1 MLFPGKHIRRSAIL
15 LLCGLI
21 ISLLLAACGGGGTSS
36 ATPTPKPTPS
46 PTPVSLTTYM
56 GDGYTI
62 NFPQGWKATKSES
75 TGTVTF
81 ADPVGIYNLSIAVT
95 FNPGGAASKDNLADA
110 AATGAKSKLKNPKT
124 ETIAP
129 TTTVGGD
136 TWSQRAV
143 SGDATVN
150 GQTANVKLVV
160 IADNHPASSPSTK
173 AFIIVYGT
181 ARVLFDAANSTY
193 FQPMLQSFKFTS

>member
-1 MLFPGKHIRRSAIL
+1 MF

-21 ISLLLAACGGGGTSS
+21 ITLLLAACGGGSSSS

-46 PTPVSLTTYM
+46 PTPASPTTYT

-62 NFPQGWKATKSES
+62 NYPQGWKITKSES

-81 ADPVGIYNLSIAVT
+81 ADPVGIYNLSVAVT
-95 FNPGGAASKDNLADA
+95 PNPGGAASKDTLVDA
-110 AATGAKSKLKNPKT
+110 AVTGAKSKLKNPQT

-129 TTTVGGD
+129 TTMVGGD

-150 GQTANVKLVV
+150 GQTATVKLVV
-160 IADNHPASSPSTK
+160 IADNHPANSPSTK

-181 ARVLFDAANSTY
+181 AKQLFDQANSAY
-193 FQPMLQSFKFTS
+193 FQSMLQSFKFTP

>member
-1 MLFPGKHIRRSAIL
+1 MATQSTFRRA
-15 LLCGLI
+15 
-21 ISLLLAACGGGGTSS
+21 
-36 ATPTPKPTPS
+36 
-46 PTPVSLTTYM
+46 
-56 GDGYTI
+56 
-62 NFPQGWKATKSES
+62 KATRSES

-95 FNPGGAASKDNLADA
+95 PNPGGAASKDNLADA
-110 AATGAKSKLKNPKT
+110 AETGAKSKLKNPKT

-160 IADNHPASSPSTK
+160 IAD
-173 AFIIVYGT
+173 
-181 ARVLFDAANSTY
+181 
-193 FQPMLQSFKFTS
+193 

>member
-1 MLFPGKHIRRSAIL
+1 MLFPVRHIRRSAIL

-21 ISLLLAACGGGGTSS
+21 ISLLLVACGGGGTSS
-36 ATPTPKPTPS
+36 ATPTPKPTP
-46 PTPVSLTTYM
+46 TPVSLTTYT

-75 TGTVTF
+75 TGAVTF

-95 FNPGGAASKDNLADA
+95 PNPGGAASKENLADA
-110 AATGAKSKLKNPKT
+110 AATGAKSKLKNPKD

-143 SGDATVN
+143 S
-150 GQTANVKLVV
+150 
-160 IADNHPASSPSTK
+160 
-173 AFIIVYGT
+173 
-181 ARVLFDAANSTY
+181 
-193 FQPMLQSFKFTS
+193 